1 MFSVGTLVL
10 HTLLHAT
17 PETRN
22 RPLCVNSFT
31 TSPAEIQAEFER
43 QTTGQSWS
51 SVSHTPLARLR
62 ELEKSAWD
70 SGNGAATVVTL
81 RRIWTEGGTLY
92 EQRANPLIGDPKTA
106 TLEELVANEVRRV
119 ASL

>member
-1 MFSVGTLVL
+1 MLVL
-10 HTLLHAT
+10 STLLHST

-31 TSPAEIQAEFER
+31 TSPTEIQAQFER
-43 QTTGQSWS
+43 HTGGPWE
-51 SVSHTPLARLR
+51 SVSHTSLARLR
-62 ELEKSAWD
+62 ELEAAAWD
-70 SGNGAATVVTL
+70 AGNPTATVLTL

-92 EQRANPLIGDPKTA
+92 VQRDNGLIGDPKTM
-106 TLEELVANEVRRV
+106 TLEEVIANKVHCA